1 MALSDP
7 REVVASPLT
16 IIYRQDE
23 PADISAINRIISQN
37 DVGRVIVGLPFN
49 MDGSMGG
56 QAEKVQAFTER
67 LCEQI
72 KVPVEFKDERLTTV
86 AAQKLIKTT
95 RSKKARKKDR
105 HDDAIAAAFIL
116 QRYLDEGH
124 KSEA

>member
-23 PADISAINRIISQN
+23 TADIATISRIISQN

-56 QAEKVQAFTER
+56 QAEKVKAFTER
-67 LCEQI
+67 LREQI
-72 KVPVEFKDERLTTV
+72 KVAVEFKDERLTTV
-86 AAQKLIKTT
+86 AAQNLIKTT
-95 RSKKARKKDR
+95 RSKKARKKER

-116 QRYLDEGH
+116 QRYLDEVG